1 MGTPIGSSLLDPGH
15 PPMNRQQGFTLAEL
29 IIGAAVLAIAI
40 TALLGAFIGQTTL
53 NEHARNLTWA
63 INDANRVMERL
74 RQLNSGAAC
83 VLSAAAPDAECAD
96 GNCDGA
102 SEWDEWLRDNG
113 GKSIQPDPAN
123 NELLVVSSSGT
134 DPLQISVAVCWRHRG
149 RIIGE
154 CSANGA
160 ALQADEGVSVPNDD
174 NAIIQSPAMLSTLM
188 TCRQ

>member
-1 MGTPIGSSLLDPGH
+1 MREQ
-15 PPMNRQQGFTLAEL
+15 NERAFTLAEL

-63 INDANRVMERL
+63 INDANRVMERI
-74 RQLNSGAAC
+74 RQVNSGAGC
-83 VLSAAAPDAECAD
+83 VSPTAGATAVTECGGAACAD
-96 GNCDGA
+96 
-102 SEWDEWLRDNG
+102 WDAWLTANG

-123 NELLVVSSSGT
+123 NERVVVTPGVG
-134 DPLQISVAVCWRHRG
+134 DPLQVTVAVCWRHRG

-154 CSANGA
+154 CRANGA
-160 ALQADEGVSVPNDD
+160 GLIEDEALVVPNDS
-174 NAIIQSPAMLSTLM
+174 NAIDSPAMLTTLM